1 MNRSDERA
9 AAPLSRKRSGRKAVG
24 FASLGF
30 LALGLTVSL
39 PVTCAQAQ
47 FFRGWGWQADDGPPP
62 IPPRDVGRPPGYWRG
77 PPPETIYPAYSAVPV
92 DEIRRRASRVGLH
105 LLATPHRKGDVYI
118 AFGEDAHGL
127 LHRLVFDAHEGRLVK
142 NDTVDIKAK
151 TQPIQP
157 AIPASAQVPR
167 ARPAQAR
174 AAPAAANTP
183 AAAAASAPTVTARE
197 LSPIEPQPGVKPAP
211 RLKDSEIDKD

>member
-1 MNRSDERA
+1 M
-9 AAPLSRKRSGRKAVG
+9 G

-30 LALGLTVSL
+30 LALGLTAGL
-39 PVTCAQAQ
+39 PVTSAQAQ

-62 IPPRDVGRPPGYWRG
+62 IPPRDVGRPPGYWRA
-77 PPPETIYPAYSAVPV
+77 PPPETIYHVVPV

-127 LHRLVFDAHEGRLVK
+127 LHRLVFDVYEGRLVK
-142 NDTVDIKAK
+142 NETSDIRAKA
-151 TQPIQP
+151 QPIHP
-157 AIPASAQVPR
+157 ATNASAQAPR
-167 ARPAQAR
+167 ARPAQAH
-174 AAPAAANTP
+174 ATPAAANTP

-197 LSPIEPQPGVKPAP
+197 LSPIEPQPGVKRAP